1 VPPDTVP
8 CRSGGVPVHWLIE
21 GWDQGSWIA
30 AIIGAITGVTL
41 VALDASGLAEFAAL
55 LVGVGTRWSMWQ
67 VPKSGR
73 SRAAG
78 TPPGALTHLL
88 RIAIAL
94 LLVVLLA
101 EVVIA
106 PLR

>member
-1 VPPDTVP
+1 V
-8 CRSGGVPVHWLIE
+8 
-21 GWDQGSWIA
+21 A
-30 AIIGAITGVTL
+30 L

-67 VPKSGR
+67 VPRSGR
-73 SRAAG
+73 QRAPG

-88 RIAIAL
+88 RITIAL

-101 EVVIA
+101 EVVLA

>member
-1 VPPDTVP
+1 MA
-8 CRSGGVPVHWLIE
+8 VHWLVE

-30 AIIGAITGVTL
+30 AIIGAITGVAL
-41 VALDASGLAEFAAL
+41 VALDASGLAEFASL

-67 VPKSGR
+67 VPQPGR
-73 SRAAG
+73 SRSPG
-78 TPPGALTHLL
+78 TPPDGWMHLV

-106 PLR
+106 PFR